1 MVSDPDTISK
11 TEGATDAEVQA
22 PAARPDAS
30 GGAADRNPTDQSIYQ
45 SLRACLDELEEEL
58 RRDGPTSGRR
68 SKVQS
73 ICKRVEVLEQ
83 ELRRKAAQTRA
94 QGAIEKSERPAGPK
108 LCAAEP
114 PPIPSAEAE
123 TAADGTATAAGDAN
137 GTMAGAKRSKARADA
152 SGSAR
157 GAGAKSDADGKP
169 TSKAADGHARGRSNG
184 RAKEEPSA
192 SNGAAAEAAA
202 GPAADAKPPVDT
214 AEGDVRGSRKAAP
227 RRRSSPNGAAAAD
240 LNGQEPTP
248 DRQPVET
255 AADAAPGSGGAA
267 AVKDAEPVDGTST
280 KAKTRGEAQAKPKR
294 KSASKDAGAAPAKA
308 DAAKPAE
315 DMSAKPAE
323 AKTRSGT
330 EAKPEPVSEDVG
342 PAPSET
348 KTAKPEDDKPVEAKA
363 PEREARDES
372 RAPET
377 ARDRTSE
384 PGGVEARGPLNGK
397 TGPNGSRKSN
407 GSAAGGDGG
416 RGGGSAPLLKRSSD
430 PNFRDVLGKGLAAC
444 RRGLVTV
451 GIFSLFVN
459 LLLLAIPIYL
469 FQISDRVLTSRSIDT
484 LVILTGIV
492 IGALAVHVILDMLRR
507 FVLLRV
513 ATEMECKLGAPV
525 LSAAAKV
532 SDAGSNKEFQALSDL
547 QQLRS
552 FITGSVLLQMF
563 DAPLAPV
570 FFVVVFLIHPQLG
583 FIITGAGLALLVIG
597 LVNQKITALPFAR
610 ANAFSMR
617 ANYQADALSRN
628 AQVLNAMGMI
638 REGVQLWGR
647 ETADSL
653 KAQVVGQDRNIVTA
667 GLSKFVRLAT
677 QVAVLGWGAML
688 ALDGQL
694 TGGMIIAASIVGS
707 RALAPVEGTIDG
719 WRGFIQARAAYGR
732 IKQLLKSS
740 PLNLERLQLPRPTGR
755 LDVERLL
762 YVPPPTKRV
771 ILNGVSFSLEPG
783 ESLAIVGPSGAGKST
798 LARMIVG
805 SLTPTAGNVRLDQ
818 MDLRNW
824 DPRQFGESV
833 GYLPQDVELFPASIK
848 ANIARMREDATDE
861 SIFDAAELAGVHEMI
876 ADFAQ
881 GYETQIAMDGS
892 PLSGGQKQRI
902 ALARAFF
909 GEPRLVVLD
918 EPNSNLDAPGERA
931 LADALLRAKEKEISI
946 VAVTQRPSLLKSVDK
961 IMMLKEG
968 CIEAIGTRDEIVA
981 RRSNAKAALP
991 PKRRA
996 NGSGTVSP

>member
-1 MVSDPDTISK
+1 MASDPDTISK
-11 TEGATDAEVQA
+11 TEGANGAGVQA
-22 PAARPDAS
+22 APARPDAS
-30 GGAADRNPTDQSIYQ
+30 GGAADRTPTDQSIYQ

-58 RRDGPTSGRR
+58 RRDGSTSGRR
-68 SKVQS
+68 SKIQS

-83 ELRRKAAQTRA
+83 ELRRKAATTRA
-94 QGAIEKSERPAGPK
+94 QGTIEKSQRPAGPK

-123 TAADGTATAAGDAN
+123 TAVDGAAASGGGAN
-137 GTMAGAKRSKARADA
+137 GP
-152 SGSAR
+152 AR
-157 GAGAKSDADGKP
+157 GTGARSDADGKR
-169 TSKAADGHARGRSNG
+169 TSKAANGHARGRSNG

-202 GPAADAKPPVDT
+202 GPAVDAKPPVDK
-214 AEGDVRGSRKAAP
+214 AEGDARGSRKAAP
-227 RRRSSPNGAAAAD
+227 RRRSSPNGAAAD

-255 AADAAPGSGGAA
+255 AAKATPGSSRAAPA
-267 AVKDAEPVDGTST
+267 KDAKPADHPST
-280 KAKTRGEAQAKPKR
+280 KTKTKTRGEAQAKPKR

-308 DAAKPAE
+308 DVAKPAE

-330 EAKPEPVSEDVG
+330 EAKPEAVSEDVG
-342 PAPSET
+342 PAPSQT
-348 KTAKPEDDKPVEAKA
+348 KRAKPGDDEPVEAKA
-363 PEREARDES
+363 PECEARDES
-372 RAPET
+372 KAPET

-384 PGGVEARGPLNGK
+384 PGGIEARGPLNGK

-563 DAPLAPV
+563 DAPIAPI
-570 FFVVVFLIHPQLG
+570 FFLVVFLIHPQLG
-583 FIITGAGLALLVIG
+583 FIITGAGLTLLVIG

-677 QVAVLGWGAML
+677 QVAVLGWGARL

-771 ILNGVSFSLEPG
+771 ILNGVSFTLEPG

-981 RRSNAKAALP
+981 RRNTAKAALP